1 MASSYRL
8 VVFDALMLRALI
20 LNDSKRFP
28 DVLAAF
34 RLAFQKRRFRILL
47 TDGILSEY
55 AAESNKFPP
64 FAVQPTLDRLSRQGR
79 VGHVEENQLNRP
91 DIRLP
96 RLTREHRAFIMD
108 AIAAGASYLIT
119 DRRQWLGLSAQT
131 NSYGLQI
138 VTPRR
143 FVELE
148 G

>member
-34 RLAFQKRRFRILL
+34 RIAFRRRRFQILL
-47 TDGILSEY
+47 TDGILAEY
-55 AAESNKFPP
+55 ETESNKFPP
-64 FAVQPTLDRLSRQGR
+64 FPVQPTVNSLSRQDR
-79 VGHVEENQLNRP
+79 AGHVEEDRLNRP
-91 DIRLP
+91 NIRLP
-96 RLTREHRAFIMD
+96 RLRWEHREFILD
-108 AIAAGASYLIT
+108 AIAARASYLIT
-119 DRRQWLGLSAQT
+119 NRQQWLRLSEQT
-131 NSYGLQI
+131 IGYGLQ
-138 VTPRR
+138 VLTPRQ